1 MAKTMSQEIKPTSIS
16 GAAGV
21 YFVAGELSRR
31 GYIALTTTRNTK
43 GIDLIVSNIDFSR
56 TAYLQVKTN
65 SRKYDFW
72 IVGKPEFRDNL
83 FYVFVNL
90 MGNQEKPEYYVVPSR
105 DVYQKFQDMQNSK
118 KYEKL
123 SDEDKEVIANL
134 IKSGKTAWRIAEE
147 LKVVVGAV
155 RKIAQERGLKIKY
168 DRGKGE
174 DFPFS
179 FPIRG
184 DEESKYRER
193 WDLLKLN

>member
-1 MAKTMSQEIKPTSIS
+1 MSHKTKSTSIS

-21 YFVAGELSRR
+21 YFVAGELSRK

-43 GIDLIVSNIDFSR
+43 GIDLIVSNVGFTK

-65 SRKYDFW
+65 SYKYDFW
-72 IVGKPEFRDNL
+72 IVGKPEVRDNL

-90 MGNQEKPEYYVVPSR
+90 LGGQEKPEYYIVPSQ
-105 DVYQKFQDMQNSK
+105 DVYQQFQSWQNRR
-118 KYEKL
+118 KYEEL
-123 SDEDKEVIANL
+123 SDADKVQITNL
-134 IKSGKTAWRIAEE
+134 VKSGKTAWKIAEE

-155 RKIAQERGLKIKY
+155 RKIAQEGGLKIKY

-179 FPIRG
+179 FSIRG
-184 DEESKYRER
+184 SDEDKYRER
-193 WDLLKLN
+193 WDLLGLD